1 MDTIEEEEWRQQRVL
16 HAWNAGFDWGYKYGE
31 IDYDGAYRYDGRLM
45 QSYLQGCRGGVNV
58 KRMEGE
64 NV

>member
-1 MDTIEEEEWRQQRVL
+1 ML